1 MFEFL
6 IIILFL
12 FLFFFAVPLLFQ
24 TFFTVK
30 QQTYAVLEF
39 FGKFSRIVKPGLNVK
54 VPFLEKVVGRVNM
67 KIQQLNV
74 DVETKTKDNVFVKVT
89 VAVQYYVLENKVY
102 EAFYRLD
109 NTQAQITAF
118 VFDVVRSRVPGIIL
132 DELFENKDEIAIAVK
147 SELSQVM
154 DDFGYGIVKTLV
166 TDIDPDSRVKTSM
179 NEINA
184 AQRLRV
190 ASEEKGEADK
200 ILKVKL
206 AEADAESK
214 ALSGKGIADQRRA
227 IINGLRDSVDD
238 FQRTIPGTDAK
249 EVMNLV
255 LITQYFDTLK
265 EIGTSSNK
273 GAIFVPHSPGAVA
286 GLADEIRSAM
296 MQASQVE
303 NITK

>member
-1 MFEFL
+1 MFASFLAFLLIL
-6 IIILFL
+6 IILII
-12 FLFFFAVPLLFQ
+12 PLVHQFV
-24 TFFTVK
+24 FTVK
-30 QQTYAVLEF
+30 QQTFAVLEL
-39 FGKFSRIVKPGLNVK
+39 FGKFSRVAKPGLNFK
-54 VPFLEKVVGRVNM
+54 IPFLEKVAGRVNM
-67 KIQQLNV
+67 KIQQLDV

-89 VAVQYYVLENKVY
+89 VSVQYFVLENKVY
-102 EAFYRLD
+102 EAFYKLD
-109 NTQAQITAF
+109 NAKAQITSF

-132 DELFENKDEIAIAVK
+132 DELFENKDEIAVAVK
-147 SELSQVM
+147 TELSQVM

-166 TDIDPDSRVKTSM
+166 TDIDPDSKVKASM

-227 IINGLRDSVDD
+227 IIDGLRDSVDD
-238 FQRTIPGTDAK
+238 FQKTIPGTDAK

-265 EIGTSSNK
+265 DIGTSGNK
-273 GAIFVPHSPGAVA
+273 GTVFVPHSPGAVA
-286 GLADEIRSAM
+286 ALAEEIRNSI
-296 MQASQVE
+296 MQANEMSK
-303 NITK
+303 NT